1 MNPLK
6 TVFICED
13 HPLFHQSLELMVK
26 NVDGFELNGSAA
38 SVADSLAKLPSAR
51 PEIVLLDLN
60 LGGGDGFQILDFIQE
75 NLPQTKVMILTS
87 YDDAVLAKKAKRSGA
102 SAYMLKDS
110 TGDELL
116 QAMKEMQRGGFIS
129 NVKALQSE
137 SDFERD
143 AEFTSF
149 LRLTRME
156 KKLLGELVKGASV
169 ADAAELLCV
178 SENTVKNHKKNI
190 YRKLGVNKQSEL
202 ILLCQRNGLLGD

>member
-26 NVDGFELNGSAA
+26 NADGFELKGSAA

-87 YDDAVLAKKAKRSGA
+87 YDDAVLAKKAKRCGA

-178 SENTVKNHKKNI
+178 SENTIKNHKKNI